1 MNWNI
6 IEVNSRPYEK
16 KYDVLP
22 LTGKLLAA
30 AELNNEQI
38 EELLDADATLSVSKA
53 DCIMQAC
60 QRIHQAQQNDE
71 KVFIGGDYDADG
83 VCSTAIMKATLDAL
97 DIENGFY
104 IPDRIKEGYGL
115 QAKTVEAAATK
126 GYTLII
132 TVDNGVKAHEAL
144 QTAKRLHIDTIVSD
158 HHVIEEEVEADIL
171 VHPTLME
178 KQYHY
183 LSGAG
188 VALEISRN
196 LIGNRD
202 DLNALAGVAAIT
214 DVMPMWRETRKL
226 VMKAIDL
233 LKQGQPHS
241 VAALLQPNSSVD
253 ETAIGFYI
261 GPKLNS
267 VGRMSDVASVNTVPV
282 FLLSHN
288 DRDIAAY
295 AAQLSH
301 VNDLRKERAAAETE
315 IAEKLIGDE
324 DFLLIYHEQFHEGI
338 CGQIAGNLANKYQK
352 PTLVMAKSG
361 NIIKGSGRS
370 VPGFNI
376 FEFFSDFQETC
387 AFGGHQAAV
396 GISIKAEDFD
406 AFKKHIYQK
415 MKQTGFVY
423 HEEDQTAIHADA
435 DEISLD
441 SLMDLQRLS
450 PYPNDLMK
458 PYFAIESPEILEI
471 RDTAKMVK
479 YRIANKNGGFDA
491 VLYKRKNIPAL
502 ERPLRLIGSLN
513 INRWNGKITCQMVI
527 EDMQ

>member
-1 MNWNI
+1 M
-6 IEVNSRPYEK
+6 
-16 KYDVLP
+16 
-22 LTGKLLAA
+22 
-30 AELNNEQI
+30 
-38 EELLDADATLSVSKA
+38 
-53 DCIMQAC
+53 
-60 QRIHQAQQNDE
+60 DE
-71 KVFIGGDYDADG
+71 I
-83 VCSTAIMKATLDAL
+83 
-97 DIENGFY
+97 
-104 IPDRIKEGYGL
+104 
-115 QAKTVEAAATK
+115 
-126 GYTLII
+126 
-132 TVDNGVKAHEAL
+132 
-144 QTAKRLHIDTIVSD
+144 
-158 HHVIEEEVEADIL
+158 
-171 VHPTLME
+171 
-178 KQYHY
+178 
-183 LSGAG
+183 
-188 VALEISRN
+188 
-196 LIGNRD
+196 
-202 DLNALAGVAAIT
+202 
-214 DVMPMWRETRKL
+214 
-226 VMKAIDL
+226 
-233 LKQGQPHS
+233 
-241 VAALLQPNSSVD
+241 
-253 ETAIGFYI
+253 AIGFYI